1 MDTLLVREHILS
13 YSLCLSQPRHRQS
26 SCQSTSK
33 RAHLLV
39 REHIL
44 SLCVSLSHV
53 IVTVRVTSSYILCY
67 IIILFYIIIL
77 SQPRHRQSSCHIIIH
92 TMSHHHTYV
101 TSYTHYHTLSATS
114 SSKFVSSS
122 ALVSFSSP
130 SVPMKRAHSILSSK
144 RTHSI

>member
-101 TSYTHYHTLSATS
+101 TSYTHYHII
-114 SSKFVSSS
+114 
-122 ALVSFSSP
+122 
-130 SVPMKRAHSILSSK
+130 ILSQPRHRQSSC
-144 RTHSI
+144 RAAHWSVSAVHLSL